1 MTEQSAAVNSLLE
14 QVSAAALR
22 ALSGDHA
29 TRVILRGKRLQVSG
43 DTVSLPAPG
52 AHAPRE
58 PYSVFRGRLDA
69 LALRRGYSDAGLYAS
84 GVPAGKMAGKLFS
97 MLEQCRVEA
106 IGSRHMAGVAE
117 NIRAL
122 QARRLRD
129 AGIHLPGD
137 SLIEDRVE
145 AVILAARHRLGAPLP
160 KAAAEAVDKGYP
172 DWIEA
177 GIIELID
184 ALAPLRH
191 DQAAF
196 AVEAARLVEALL
208 STGERQ
214 SRREQDDGREPA
226 SEDRAAWRIRADD
239 VSRPDSAGGDLQDQ
253 ARQVAAI
260 PPPRDDIG
268 GDPGSYRVHTTEF
281 DEVVDAGELC
291 DPARLVQL
299 RQQLDRN
306 IPGELYA
313 VTRQAHRL
321 QRYLM
326 ARQAREWQ
334 FDLEE
339 GLLDTSRLT
348 RVIVHPLES
357 LAYKQ
362 ETETRFIDTAVTL
375 LIDNSGSM
383 RGEPITMAAICAEI
397 LGKTLERC
405 GVKSEILGFTTRR
418 WRGGRARQSWLAEER
433 PEQPGR
439 LNELRHIIY
448 KRGEVPWRRAR
459 QNLGLMLAEDLL
471 KENVDGEALL
481 WAHQR
486 LLARPEPRRIL
497 MVISDGAPVDDATM
511 AANDDEY
518 LQRHLHEVI
527 GWIEARSPVQLLA
540 IGIGHDVKRFYSRA
554 IELQHAEDLGS
565 TMISRL
571 LAVLEET
578 ERGVRKGRRVRDPA
592 ISPAMRRRTGWYP
605 NRPENPPTPAG

>member
-1 MTEQSAAVNSLLE
+1 M
-14 QVSAAALR
+14 
-22 ALSGDHA
+22 
-29 TRVILRGKRLQVSG
+29 RVILRGKRLQVSG

-84 GVPAGKMAGKLFS
+84 SVPAGKMAGKLFS

-122 QARRLRD
+122 QDRRLRD
-129 AGIHLPGD
+129 AGIHLHGD
-137 SLIEDRVE
+137 SLIKNRAET
-145 AVILAARHRLGAPLP
+145 VILAARHRLGAPLP

-184 ALAPLRH
+184 ALASLRH

-196 AVEAARLVEALL
+196 AVVAAQLVEALL

-214 SRREQDDGREPA
+214 SRREQDDRREQAP
-226 SEDRAAWRIRADD
+226 EDRAARRIRADG
-239 VSRPDSAGGDLQDQ
+239 VSRSDSAGGDLQDQ

-260 PPPRDDIG
+260 PPPRDEIG
-268 GDPGSYRVHTTEF
+268 DDPGSYRVHTTEF

-291 DPARLVQL
+291 DAARLVQL
-299 RQQLDRN
+299 RQQLDRK
-306 IPGELYA
+306 IPGELHA

-418 WRGGRARQSWLAEER
+418 WRGGRARQSWLAQGR

-459 QNLGLMLAEDLL
+459 QNLGLMLAENLL

-527 GWIEARSPVQLLA
+527 GWIEARSAVQLLA

-554 IELQHAEDLGS
+554 IELQRAKDLGS

-578 ERGVRKGRRVRDPA
+578 ERGVRRGQRVRDPA